1 MNGEAKELA
10 RSSICAAAGVSALYL
25 GSVLPAARLSI
36 LCAASLGTA
45 FVAMRCRARWA
56 LGCYAVTGVLALLL
70 LPEKALALL
79 YLLLP
84 GYYPVIKLRAERL
97 RSFWAR
103 WSLKLG
109 VFGAAAAAGFLI
121 SRLYSPLS
129 AVFSGTAAWLFAA
142 GALILFVIYDQV
154 LGLMI
159 LYYLRKMSGRT
170 S

>member
-10 RSSICAAAGVSALYL
+10 RSSICAAVGVTALYL
-25 GSVLPAARLSI
+25 GSILPGARLSI

-45 FVAMRCRARWA
+45 FTAIRCRARWA

-84 GYYPVIKLRAERL
+84 GYYPVIKLRAERF

-109 VFGAAAAAGFLI
+109 VFGAAAAAAALIARLYAPLNVFFSGKAAWMLAAGSLGVFLI
-121 SRLYSPLS
+121 YDHVLGL
-129 AVFSGTAAWLFAA
+129 
-142 GALILFVIYDQV
+142 LILF
-154 LGLMI
+154 
-159 LYYLRKMSGRT
+159 YLRKLSGRT